1 MEAKSL
7 RKQEKRKNV
16 SYYDQLDQ
24 FYLFILIKSYWHL
37 ELYIDFSCLLIV
49 LIEIKLEFKFYQ
61 EPAETIE
68 YIFERSYQVPRF
80 TQINIWID
88 IFLVNYFEYDH

>member
-1 MEAKSL
+1 MRQMEAKSL

-49 LIEIKLEFKFYQ
+49 LIEIKLEVKFYHG
-61 EPAETIE
+61 PADTIE
-68 YIFERSYQVPRF
+68 GIFKRNFRVLYRKCP
-80 TQINIWID
+80 NKH
-88 IFLVNYFEYDH
+88 LN

>member
-49 LIEIKLEFKFYQ
+49 LIEIKLEVKFYH
-61 EPAETIE
+61 EPADTIE
-68 YIFERSYQVPRF
+68 GIFKRNFRVLDLPEMPK
-80 TQINIWID
+80 
-88 IFLVNYFEYDH
+88 

>member
-1 MEAKSL
+1 MRQMEAKSP

-37 ELYIDFSCLLIV
+37 ETYIDFSCLLIV
-49 LIEIKLEFKFYQ
+49 LIEIKLEVKFYH

-68 YIFERSYQVPRF
+68 YIFERNFGVPRF
-80 TQINIWID
+80 ID
-88 IFLVNYFEYDH
+88 TSGEMSI

>member
-1 MEAKSL
+1 MRQMEAKSP

-37 ELYIDFSCLLIV
+37 ETYIYISCLLIV
-49 LIEIKLEFKFYQ
+49 LIEIKLEVKFYH

-68 YIFERSYQVPRF
+68 YIFESNFGVP
-80 TQINIWID
+80 
-88 IFLVNYFEYDH
+88 

>member
-24 FYLFILIKSYWHL
+24 FYLFILIRSYWHL
-37 ELYIDFSCLLIV
+37 ETYIDFSCLLIV
-49 LIEIKLEFKFYQ
+49 LIEIKLEVKFYQ

-68 YIFERSYQVPRF
+68 YIFERSYEVPRF